1 MKKYLIEL
9 YKVYKFTKYFFANY
23 KPIGLY
29 KLIFCYSK
37 GFFPSNYVLFRLD
50 VNDYHLYIS
59 DFKEN
64 FKVSRINKKAS
75 ILNNKIFFGQLISSI
90 IKSPEVLCFI
100 YQGKVLP
107 FGNSNVITLDNLI
120 EYLMKENS
128 FILKPID
135 DDGGVGVIKVEYH
148 DSSYY
153 WNSSKFS
160 LEKLKNKILKL
171 DNYFV
176 SETLKQNEYSDKL
189 YCHSVNTVRLLTMIN
204 PSTNI
209 PFIAACAHRI
219 GNDVSKPVDNCA
231 KGGYTACIDIN
242 SGIIGKAVNTKFKGS
257 LPQYYTTHPDS
268 GNPIE
273 GVKIPFFEDLKT
285 KAIELHERLSFI
297 EYIGWDFVLGPD
309 NKWMVIEGNDS
320 ADLKLHQV
328 HEPLLKNPKIK
339 DFYKYHKI
347 I

>member
-9 YKVYKFTKYFFANY
+9 YKFYKFTTYFFEKY
-23 KPIGLY
+23 KPIGIN
-29 KLIFCYSK
+29 KLIFCYTK

-50 VNDYHLYIS
+50 VNDYQLYIS

-75 ILNNKIFFGQLISSI
+75 ILNNKIFFGQLITSI

-107 FGNSNVITLDNLI
+107 FGNSNFISFDNLI
-120 EYLMKENS
+120 EYLIKENS

-135 DDGGVGVIKVEYH
+135 DDGGVGVVKVEYYN
-148 DSSYY
+148 SNFY
-153 WNSSKFS
+153 WNSSEFS
-160 LEKLKNKILKL
+160 LEQLRSNILKL

-189 YCHSVNTVRLLTMIN
+189 YSHSVNTVRLLTMIN

-219 GNDVSKPVDNCA
+219 GNDISKPVDNCA
-231 KGGYTACIDIN
+231 KGGYTASIDVDF
-242 SGIIGKAVNTKFKGS
+242 GIIGKAVNTKFKGTQPKYFS
-257 LPQYYTTHPDS
+257 THPDS
-268 GNPIE
+268 GSPIE
-273 GVKIPFFEDLKT
+273 GVTVPYFEELK
-285 KAIELHERLSFI
+285 KQALELHERLSFI
-297 EYIGWDFVLGPD
+297 EYIGWDFALSKD
-309 NKWMVIEGNDS
+309 NKWVVIEGNDS

-328 HEPLLKNPKIK
+328 HEPLLKNPEVLE
-339 DFYKYHKI
+339 FYRYHRVI
-347 I
+347 